1 MKRLTGT
8 AQQMARMHMLRPT
21 EPGVTVRVGDNE
33 IRIVPG
39 GWPAGWEP
47 AEHKG
52 KYVARL
58 YTLYRGYSD
67 SGVDPIVLEPDEVG
81 EFVQR
86 IVLTAE
92 LPEVW
97 QEAIGFADAPTY
109 AEHNPVAP

>member
-8 AQQMARMHMLRPT
+8 GQQMARMQKLQPT
-21 EPGVTVRVGDNE
+21 EPGATVRVGGNE
-33 IRIVPG
+33 VRIVPG
-39 GWPAGWEP
+39 GWPSHCEP

-58 YTLYRGYSD
+58 FTLYHEYTD

-86 IVLTAE
+86 IFLTAE